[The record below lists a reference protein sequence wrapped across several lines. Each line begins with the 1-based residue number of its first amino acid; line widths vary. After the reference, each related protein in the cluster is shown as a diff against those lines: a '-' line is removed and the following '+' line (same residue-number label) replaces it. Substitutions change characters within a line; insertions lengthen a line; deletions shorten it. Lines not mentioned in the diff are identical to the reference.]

1 MNNNFNLLK
10 FLPKFVITG
19 GNNQYPIKIKE
30 DYNNEVL
37 LLYVVNG
44 PNKSKREYTTPIPK
58 QIKKDKDTFQVLGLL
73 QAEMG
78 KTNNGCIC
86 FSNCEPRLI
95 KKVMRWFE
103 REKIINQN
111 NWRWYTKV
119 NINEPTDENYKKEI
133 ETKIVNYWLNQ
144 TNINPNTN
152 HPKSV
157 TYIKNTKNK
166 ILKQYDN
173 GTLIIEHKSNLL
185 SQIIKNFLKNITYNY
200 ILNGSI
206 IETLNFMKG
215 IIAGEG
221 AIQNHKPSKSY
232 GVHISATQEREREIY
247 KECLNKLGIELK
259 IYNNY
264 KETLISKRE
273 NLIKLLQLQL
283 MTLSPSKY
291 SKFLEMMKQYPGIEE
306 TGYFTGNKEPRNKIP
321 EEVERA
327 IIYDYEEGITN
338 QKELANKWNI
348 SHIKVNRI
356 IKGIPKTFLKITPS

>member
-10 FLPKFVITG
+10 SLPEFVITG

-119 NINEPTDENYKKEI
+119 NINEPTDEN
-133 ETKIVNYWLNQ
+133 
-144 TNINPNTN
+144 
-152 HPKSV
+152 
-157 TYIKNTKNK
+157 YIKNTKNK

-356 IKGIPKTFLKITPS
+356 IKGIPKTFDY